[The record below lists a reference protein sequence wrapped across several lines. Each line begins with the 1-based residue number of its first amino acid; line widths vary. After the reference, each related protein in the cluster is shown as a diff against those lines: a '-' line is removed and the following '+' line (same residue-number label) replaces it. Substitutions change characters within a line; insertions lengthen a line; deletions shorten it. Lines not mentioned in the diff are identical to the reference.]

1 MSDLVQPR
9 RPGIAAF
16 LIFLAAGLVLCWPM
30 ATGQFL
36 AGPDSDQFVAGYG
49 FRLFGAEYFRN
60 HGSIPLWNPYLFGGL
75 PFVGAMHGDIFYPTA
90 WLRWIVPTDVGMNV
104 GFAFHIVLAG
114 TAMYA
119 LLRGLRVS
127 WGGAVLGGIS
137 WELSGLVAGLVH
149 PGHDGKLF
157 VAALTPLVFLS
168 ILRVVRDGDGAHYGL
183 LALLVGL
190 VLHGHP
196 QLSYYLLVAAGLW
209 GGWLLFLSPD
219 RPPTSKRVGIVAAS
233 MAAVAVGFG
242 IYAIQALPF
251 IEYMPYSPRAVP
263 GSSSGWE
270 YATAYS
276 LPPSEIISVLLPEF
290 NGLKAA
296 YWGGNFLKH
305 HTEYLGILT
314 IVLAAIGV
322 TVQERRK
329 LIVALGAIGLLFFL
343 IALGGHTPFY
353 RLWYEV
359 MPMMKKVRAPGM
371 AFFLVAF
378 PISIFAGFGADRVL
392 TGGAPR
398 KLMLSL
404 IVFTGV
410 IGLLGAVG
418 VLQPIAEALSTPE
431 RLQAA
436 MANAEGLRA
445 GGGRVL
451 LVTLLVGGAL
461 AAVVG
466 QKVTRLAAVAVLVVV
481 MIADLWSVE
490 REFFVFS
497 PPVSVSFGDD
507 EITAAI
513 RRAPEP
519 YRVLDVGIY
528 RGSWLMA
535 HRIPAVLGYHGNEI
549 RFFDELMGGKN
560 VWSNLFAP
568 TALWDLYAVRFL
580 VVGQEIS
587 LPGWHQVLGPVAT
600 ASGTTA
606 YLYERDTPQPW
617 GRLVAAAAKIPEGQI
632 IPTLLDQRF
641 GADRIVLFPD
651 TASVAPD
658 PLDGALPNASPGVVT
673 LSFWEAG
680 RMRFA
685 LQEPA
690 QASYLLIGEN
700 WYPDWEATVDGDSV
714 APLRGQYAFLTVP
727 VPAGARE
734 VELVFRSKA
743 YERGKVV
750 SLLSLI
756 LAFGVIIVSRVRT
769 GRRHG
774 S

>member
-1 MSDLVQPR
+1 MPDFAQPR
-9 RPGIAAF
+9 RPGLTAI
-16 LIFLAAGLVLCWPM
+16 LIFLGAGLVLFWPIV
-30 ATGQFL
+30 TGQFL

-49 FRLFGAEYFRN
+49 FRLFGAEYFRA

-90 WLRWIVPTDVGMNV
+90 WLRWIVPTGAGMNL

-127 WGGAVLGGIS
+127 WAGAVLGGIS

-168 ILRVVRDGDGAHYGL
+168 ILRIVRDANRTHYGV

-190 VLHGHP
+190 ILHGHP
-196 QLSYYLLVAAGLW
+196 QLSYYLLIAAGLW
-209 GGWLLFLSPD
+209 GAWLLFLSPD
-219 RPPTSKRVGIVAAS
+219 RPPTPTRLRIVAAS
-233 MAAVAVGFG
+233 SAAVAVGFG

-251 IEYMPYSPRAVP
+251 IEYMPYSPRSVP

-276 LPPSEIISVLLPEF
+276 LPPAEIISVLLPEF
-290 NGLKAA
+290 NGLKEA

-305 HTEYLGILT
+305 HTDYLGLFP
-314 IVLAAIGV
+314 IVLAAVGV
-322 TVQERRK
+322 TVRERRK
-329 LIVALGAIGLLFFL
+329 VIIALGSIGLLFLL

-378 PISIFAGFGADRVL
+378 PISIFAGFGAERVL
-392 TGGAPR
+392 VGGASR
-398 KLMLSL
+398 KLLA
-404 IVFTGV
+404 GV
-410 IGLLGAVG
+410 VGAAGTIGLLAAVG
-418 VLQPIAEALSTPE
+418 VLQPIAEAIAIPE
-431 RLQAA
+431 RLQGA
-436 MANAEGLRA
+436 MANADGLRA
-445 GGGRVL
+445 GGVRVL
-451 LVTLLVGGAL
+451 VLAILVGGAL
-461 AAVVG
+461 TALARQRLTG
-466 QKVTRLAAVAVLVVV
+466 LAAVATLIIV

-497 PPVSVSFGDD
+497 PPVGEAYGDD

-513 RRAPEP
+513 RRTPEP
-519 YRVLDVGIY
+519 YRVLDVGVY

-568 TALWDLYAVRFL
+568 TALWDMYAVRFL

-587 LPGWHQVLGPVAT
+587 LPGWHHVLGPVAA
-600 ASGTTA
+600 ASGSTA
-606 YLYERDTPQPW
+606 YLYERDTPEPW
-617 GRLVAAAAKIPEGQI
+617 GRLVAAAAKLPEDQI

-641 GADRIVLFPD
+641 RPDRIVLFPD
-651 TASVAPD
+651 TASVTPD
-658 PLDGALPNASPGVVT
+658 ALTGAVPDIAVTEVT
-673 LSFWEAG
+673 LSSWEAG
-680 RMRFA
+680 RMRFT
-685 LQEPA
+685 LQAPSVR
-690 QASYLLIGEN
+690 SYLLVSEN
-700 WYPDWEATVDGDSV
+700 WYPDWEATVDGIPV
-714 APLRGQYAFLTVP
+714 TPLRGQYALLTVP
-727 VPAGARE
+727 VPAGAHE

-750 SLLSLI
+750 SLLSL
-756 LAFGVIIVSRVRT
+756 VIALGWIAIPQVVSR
-769 GRRHG
+769 RRRRA
-774 S
+774 